1 MDRDKNKPA
10 YIDIIRQVMT
20 EYGLSQTKFAASI
33 GVNQTTVSQWLLGNK
48 KPGYDN
54 ILAICLQFGITPNEF
69 FGL

>member
-1 MDRDKNKPA
+1 MKEGEKKPA
-10 YIDIIRQVMT
+10 YIDVIRQLMA
-20 EYGLSQTKFAASI
+20 ERRMSQAKFAALI

-54 ILAICLQFGITPNEF
+54 ILAICTQFGITPNEF

>member
-1 MDRDKNKPA
+1 MKEGEKRPA
-10 YIDIIRQVMT
+10 YIDVIRQLMA
-20 EYGLSQTKFAASI
+20 ERRMSQAKFAALI

-54 ILAICLQFGITPNEF
+54 ILAICTQFGITPNEF

>member
-1 MDRDKNKPA
+1 MKEGEKKPA
-10 YIDIIRQVMT
+10 YIDVTRQLMA
-20 EYGLSQTKFAASI
+20 EHHLSQAKFAALI

-69 FGL
+69 FGI